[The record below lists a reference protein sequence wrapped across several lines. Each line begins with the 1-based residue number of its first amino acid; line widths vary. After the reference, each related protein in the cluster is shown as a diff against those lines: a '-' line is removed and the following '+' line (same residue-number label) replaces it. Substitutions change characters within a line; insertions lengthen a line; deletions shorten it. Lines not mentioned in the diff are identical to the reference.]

1 MSQFNLEIV
10 TPERKLFEGEV
21 EMVIARS
28 VTGDIA
34 VLKNHVPLVTP
45 LEISLL
51 TIKTNG
57 DTRKAS
63 ISSGYMEVTKDKTTI
78 IVDAAEWPDEI
89 DLERAKKARERAE
102 KRLKAAADTDVGRAE
117 MALRRAINRIEAIGQ
132 KK

>member
-1 MSQFNLEIV
+1 MSKFNLEIV
-10 TPERKLFEGEV
+10 TPERKFFEGEV
-21 EMVIARS
+21 EMVVARS

-34 VLKNHVPLVTP
+34 ILNNHVPLVTP
-45 LEISLL
+45 LEISI
-51 TIKTNG
+51 IKLKING
-57 DTRKAS
+57 ETKEAS

-102 KRLKAAADTDVGRAE
+102 KRLKSEKDASDVARAE
-117 MALRRAINRIEAIGQ
+117 MALRRAINRIEV